1 MWSQILILIVSVLSA
16 FIFAKRTNKKRRD
29 IKITGVLAYL
39 FTFLVQF
46 ILLID
51 LNFKEL
57 ISEYVL
63 IAVLV
68 LSLTIL
74 LMTIRWLRPEI
85 ARYPYGFV
93 FIPSLILL
101 FYPVIQ
107 GTDAITNIIQIMIQI
122 SAIVV
127 LIFLVIAHY
136 DHIKR
141 GLLITISII
150 SYVIAFIIYWI
161 LPEFFSIKIWMW
173 ESFIALGMISTS
185 FTFPN
190 LLTEKYKTV

>member
-1 MWSQILILIVSVLSA
+1 MWSQILILIVSVCSA
-16 FIFAKRTNKKRRD
+16 FIFAKRTDKECKD
-29 IKITGVLAYL
+29 IKIIGVLAYL
-39 FTFLVQF
+39 LSFFAQL

-51 LNFKEL
+51 LNFNEL
-57 ISEYVL
+57 ISEYTF

-68 LSLTIL
+68 LSLSIL

-107 GTDAITNIIQIMIQI
+107 GTEAITNIIQMMIQI
-122 SAIVV
+122 STILV
-127 LIFLVIAHY
+127 LVLLVIAHY
-136 DHIKR
+136 DHFKR
-141 GLLITISII
+141 GWLMSLSIL
-150 SYVIAFIIYWI
+150 SYIIAFILYWI
-161 LPEFFSIKIWMW
+161 LPQFLSVELWMW
-173 ESFIALGMISTS
+173 ESFIAIGMISTS
-185 FTFPN
+185 LTFPN